1 MRPDSHLTP
10 ITLTLSER
18 SWFALTEEYDYFAVI
33 SALCLP
39 LEISG
44 MGEDLEWKLTPS
56 HSIKVTLLPCSIKG
70 RGLTPVFVKKKKK
83 KDEII
88 AGKSGFPLCSSWCW
102 RIESVSLPGYIL
114 FYIRNAEQKG
124 WCTAWQTPFF
134 IGQVPVVTV
143 ANRINWL
150 HWWQL
155 LKPAYDQHWVGLSKM
170 KGRWGSPGGCPMA
183 VGYQGVH
190 WQDEGNGFK
199 LNKGRLRLDS
209 GLHVGRTHAQNPALC
224 SPCCIGSPWCL
235 PKPLLPSPKHSPDG
249 VLPPHSNPLFSL
261 HSQFFPHILNGRNSH
276 LRPWLGVDGCS
287 LSSAHPNLW
296 GAKPIS
302 SSFPPQLPFPT
313 LQLNV
318 LLQIHGGN
326 CLRAVLM
333 LGQV

>member
-1 MRPDSHLTP
+1 M
-10 ITLTLSER
+10 
-18 SWFALTEEYDYFAVI
+18 
-33 SALCLP
+33 
-39 LEISG
+39 
-44 MGEDLEWKLTPS
+44 
-56 HSIKVTLLPCSIKG
+56 
-70 RGLTPVFVKKKKK
+70 
-83 KDEII
+83 
-88 AGKSGFPLCSSWCW
+88 
-102 RIESVSLPGYIL
+102 
-114 FYIRNAEQKG
+114 
-124 WCTAWQTPFF
+124 
-134 IGQVPVVTV
+134 
-143 ANRINWL
+143 
-150 HWWQL
+150 
-155 LKPAYDQHWVGLSKM
+155 GLSKM

-249 VLPPHSNPLFSL
+249 LLPPHSNPLFSL

-296 GAKPIS
+296 GAKLIS